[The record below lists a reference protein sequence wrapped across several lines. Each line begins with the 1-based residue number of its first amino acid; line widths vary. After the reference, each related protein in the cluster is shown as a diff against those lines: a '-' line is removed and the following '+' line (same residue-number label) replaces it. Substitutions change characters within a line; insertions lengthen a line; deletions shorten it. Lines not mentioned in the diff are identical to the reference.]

1 MNLDNLKPAWRQFR
15 LVNSMQSMDK
25 EEILFII
32 ERAEEMSISKIHK
45 YLMSSILFTVLTICC
60 QGG

>member
-15 LVNSMQSMDK
+15 LLNSIQSMDK

-32 ERAEEMSISKIHK
+32 ERAEGVSISNTQRWLINSVMF
-45 YLMSSILFTVLTICC
+45 LVLTICC